1 MDSTTCDHTE
11 FVERPK
17 PSWKTSFSTKVLVP
31 VVSIMVLLVV
41 LTGWSVNRRLTKQF
55 RLDAARSLETADSVF
70 RSSEN
75 LHAKNLLLRFRNLP
89 NEPPYKGAFQSKNL
103 QTLRDAIKDLPTDQG
118 VDVALFTSSKADLQA
133 SAQRDPRLPLGDF
146 QVNSAAASKKAL
158 TGELKADTIRVGDR
172 LFDLVSIPVFG
183 SSGIPIFGGGGSSV
197 PIGVLTVGSEIG
209 DSLARELS
217 LVTHSQIVLL
227 ANGHVVA
234 STIPGMELRD
244 QFARLFS
251 ENIAERSRRGGP
263 REVLLGDD
271 HYFCAAGNFSSL
283 NGDAGLGYLLL
294 SSYEEPLRA
303 LRSTQQMLVL
313 VSLVGILLGTL
324 IVGLLVRKVTEPLRQ
339 LQASAEAVG
348 RGDYSH
354 HVEVS
359 SNDECGELARVF
371 NRMTDRV
378 KRSRGEL
385 ERTVTTL
392 KATQAQLVQSEKLS
406 GIGEFVAGVAHELNN
421 PLTSVMGFSEL
432 LAQAPGHPNQGR
444 YLELVFKSAQRCQK
458 IVQNLLH
465 FARLHP
471 PERRLANVNTLV
483 EGAVEFM
490 QYQLRTS
497 NIQIITRLDPKLP
510 DAMLDSH
517 QMQQVFLNI
526 INNARQ
532 AIEAKGN
539 KGRVLITTES
549 LPPRMRITFED
560 DGPGIPAENL
570 PKLFD
575 PFFTTKEIGKGT
587 GLGLSLCYGVI
598 SEHGGTIQ
606 VRSKPGEGAA
616 FVLDL
621 PLVTGA
627 DGKPLHPLAPAPQLA
642 DAKMGLGKKVLVI
655 DDEEPI
661 LEMVR
666 SELTQHGYQVD
677 VVQDGEAA
685 LRCLDQTQYDLALC
699 DWKMPGLNGGDVYE
713 RLQASHPA
721 LCERFVFIT
730 GDVISDKV
738 QRFLKERRKSCLT
751 KPFSLAEFR
760 VAVEQ
765 ALRIE

>member
-1 MDSTTCDHTE
+1 
-11 FVERPK
+11 
-17 PSWKTSFSTKVLVP
+17 
-31 VVSIMVLLVV
+31 
-41 LTGWSVNRRLTKQF
+41 
-55 RLDAARSLETADSVF
+55 
-70 RSSEN
+70 
-75 LHAKNLLLRFRNLP
+75 
-89 NEPPYKGAFQSKNL
+89 
-103 QTLRDAIKDLPTDQG
+103 
-118 VDVALFTSSKADLQA
+118 
-133 SAQRDPRLPLGDF
+133 
-146 QVNSAAASKKAL
+146 
-158 TGELKADTIRVGDR
+158 
-172 LFDLVSIPVFG
+172 
-183 SSGIPIFGGGGSSV
+183 
-197 PIGVLTVGSEIG
+197 
-209 DSLARELS
+209 
-217 LVTHSQIVLL
+217 
-227 ANGHVVA
+227 
-234 STIPGMELRD
+234 
-244 QFARLFS
+244 
-251 ENIAERSRRGGP
+251 
-263 REVLLGDD
+263 
-271 HYFCAAGNFSSL
+271 
-283 NGDAGLGYLLL
+283 
-294 SSYEEPLRA
+294 
-303 LRSTQQMLVL
+303 
-313 VSLVGILLGTL
+313 
-324 IVGLLVRKVTEPLRQ
+324 

-406 GIGEFVAGVAHELNN
+406 GIGEFVAGVALELNN

-432 LAQAPGHPNQGR
+432 LSQAPGHPNQDR
-444 YLELVFKSAQRCQK
+444 YLELIFKSAQRCQK

-471 PERRLANVNTLV
+471 PERRLANVNALV

-549 LPPRMRITFED
+549 VPPRMRITFED

-621 PLVTGA
+621 PLVTGP